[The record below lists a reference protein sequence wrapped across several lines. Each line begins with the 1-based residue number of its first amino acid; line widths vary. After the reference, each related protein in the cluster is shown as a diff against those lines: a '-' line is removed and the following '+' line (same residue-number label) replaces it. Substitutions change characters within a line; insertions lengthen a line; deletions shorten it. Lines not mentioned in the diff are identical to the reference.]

1 MAAGAASA
9 AQVMESDW
17 HCIECATDPQSL
29 DNPLTLADMRRDD
42 KVNCEN

>member
-9 AQVMESDW
+9 AQVMYR